1 MPRTHRRRPRTCAGS
16 SKPAFCLLYSDAAC
30 PFSDS
35 HRHTHSFRQASTFLL
50 LDGPPAAMAPS
61 ARRSRASVP
70 KRSHCTGG
78 VLRSSEQYFI
88 PKCGVCSAAIHP
100 RFHGHV
106 HHIYR
111 SAALH
116 CSRAAVFADFA
127 QVHYIVENTMAFLRS
142 GLACCILVMG
152 TTLLAT
158 VEMTRADDPSA
169 PWTTRALRQTAS
181 DYWTAPPSAVR
192 VCVLDSSPVVSAKVP
207 GSIPPGT
214 VLSPAKAKEV
224 GPRNPASLQT
234 ACFSSPPCMNLVPFS
249 TLLCGLLYLLCRA
262 QDWQLE

>member
-1 MPRTHRRRPRTCAGS
+1 M
-16 SKPAFCLLYSDAAC
+16 
-30 PFSDS
+30 
-35 HRHTHSFRQASTFLL
+35 
-50 LDGPPAAMAPS
+50 
-61 ARRSRASVP
+61 
-70 KRSHCTGG
+70 
-78 VLRSSEQYFI
+78 
-88 PKCGVCSAAIHP
+88 
-100 RFHGHV
+100 
-106 HHIYR
+106 
-111 SAALH
+111 
-116 CSRAAVFADFA
+116 FADFA

-207 GSIPPGT
+207 DSIPPGT

-224 GPRNPASLQT
+224 GPRHPADRLFLESAVYELSFILHT
-234 ACFSSPPCMNLVPFS
+234 SVWSALSALPCL
-249 TLLCGLLYLLCRA
+249 R
-262 QDWQLE
+262 